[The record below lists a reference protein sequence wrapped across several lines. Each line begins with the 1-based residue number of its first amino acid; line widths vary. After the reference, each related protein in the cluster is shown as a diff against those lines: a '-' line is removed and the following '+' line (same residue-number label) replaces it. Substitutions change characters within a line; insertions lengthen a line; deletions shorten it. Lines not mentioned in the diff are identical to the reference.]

1 MLGNGGGEEMKQ
13 KDRDAFIKSLR
24 DLTEKVKSGEIEIQS
39 ITSRR
44 GVMTEYSDDGYKMH
58 FPTGEMWLEIHCFK
72 MR

>member
-1 MLGNGGGEEMKQ
+1 MKQ